1 MDNTLINPT
10 IHFYKSYE
18 KNIFDTREA
27 LFNDLSRISCEFGNE
42 ARLIL
47 EAKLKSN
54 NNIPL
59 LGELFPWII
68 KDLING
74 DSKMTHSISV
84 GWLAIYLY
92 TLFLDEYL
100 DNPKQLQPEKFLTGS
115 LLASTGLLRISRF
128 TNNTPYEKYIEDA
141 LSFSAKNQR
150 LDLLFQSEKVDLNF
164 KESYSE
170 GKNYVILACA
180 GALAAKNSK
189 HSDFII
195 QFTEKLLLSLQ
206 YLDDICDYQKDFIEK
221 NYTVLLSDTF
231 QNRPDF
237 TTTLK
242 TYSNRELLSELIK
255 TGSLRRV
262 LNKLITLLN
271 QSIILINNQSKIDKK
286 ASVELF
292 YALKFNCLALS
303 NYLEENQDQFALLP
317 NKSQV
322 VILDKVEK
330 YITIIAQSS

>member
-1 MDNTLINPT
+1 MNNTLINPT
-10 IHFYKSYE
+10 ILFYKSYE
-18 KNIFDTREA
+18 KNISETREA
-27 LFNDLSRISCEFGNE
+27 LFNDLSRISSEFGNE
-42 ARLIL
+42 ARMIL
-47 EAKLKSN
+47 DAKLKSN

-68 KDLING
+68 KDLINA
-74 DSKMTHSISV
+74 DSKMTHNISV

-115 LLASTGLLRISRF
+115 LLASTGLIRISRF

-141 LSFSAKNQR
+141 LSFSAKNQH
-150 LDLLFQSEKVDLNF
+150 LDLLFQNEKADLNF

-170 GKNYVILACA
+170 GKNHVILACA
-180 GALAAKNSK
+180 GALAAKNSC

-195 QFTEKLLLSLQ
+195 QFTEKLLLTLQ
-206 YLDDICDYQKDFIEK
+206 YLDDICDYQKDFVEK
-221 NYTVLLSDTF
+221 NFTVLLSDTF

-237 TTTLK
+237 TRTLK

-255 TGSLRRV
+255 TGSLVRV
-262 LNKLITLLN
+262 LNKIITLLN
-271 QSIILINNQSKIDKK
+271 QSMLLISNNNKIEKN

-292 YALKFNCLALS
+292 YTLYYNCQSLS
-303 NYLEENQDQFALLP
+303 NYLKENQDQFEFLP
-317 NKSQV
+317 LKSQAI
-322 VILDKVEK
+322 ILDKVEK